1 MMVSDGIKRGAP
13 PLDTVAVKLPGDKRQ
28 KIRLRN
34 TKTASG
40 EVKKRLKRNLAALME
55 EPRKTL
61 PIEEFSAED
70 RKKGVMRKTV
80 ARIEEVIERRN
91 DRRWLL
97 KRVNARRYKGAPA
110 AYISGFLAAL
120 GEDFGTVMTFAL
132 EPFGRASFVRRGDGD
147 ASKMAALQNHDHPA
161 LRLLLW
167 EDLSRGGVWFFS
179 TKDGVICTGRSA
191 EPPGGW
197 LEGVLGHKSIPF
209 SKSNDG
215 KWMYKNR
222 GGRNSPLLTLE
233 ISGQKIEVN
242 TEQLGD
248 LDKPLIHL
256 MARRMLPPRVG
267 SICSVDV
274 AWKPAGWG
282 DEELPEEA
290 CDAIKEA
297 CDAWLDLRLGE
308 EHLGDRIRAA
318 VLDNIDHGFLV
329 GERWVEDKDGFL
341 TLLQGHEMEIEL
353 LGAILDDFG
362 NGWSVE
368 GDGQRNE
375 AAGEVIRV
383 RTSTCHSLLKG
394 LWKDIDPMALADC
407 FGVSKELAEQ
417 TWLKHVE
424 GREGTGA
431 LLRRMKEQ
439 HDNVMLKEKFSGGGH
454 SEAANVMRNLV
465 LTAISEGMTASI
477 GLARKRSG
485 GMRTSAIGW
494 AWLNVI
500 GRTKGQEW
508 GFEEDARRLGEA
520 WVDDVQGI
528 WESSERLNEEE
539 GDDEQKRFNEAM
551 EKFCEL
557 VGQVD

>member
-1 MMVSDGIKRGAP
+1 M
-13 PLDTVAVKLPGDKRQ
+13 AVKLPGDKRQ

-61 PIEEFSAED
+61 PIEEFPLEE
-70 RKKGVMRKTV
+70 RKKGILRKTMV
-80 ARIEEVIERRN
+80 RIEEVISRRN
-91 DRRWLL
+91 DRKWLL
-97 KRVNARRYKGAPA
+97 KRVNSRRYKGAPA
-110 AYISGFLAAL
+110 AYISGFLVAL
-120 GEDFGTVMTFAL
+120 GEDFDTVMTFSL

-167 EDLSRGGVWFFS
+167 EDLSRSGVWFFS
-179 TKDGVICTGRSA
+179 TKEGVICTGQRS
-191 EPPGGW
+191 EPPEGW
-197 LEGVLGHKSIPF
+197 LEGVLGHKTIPF
-209 SKSNDG
+209 TQTDG
-215 KWMYKNR
+215 GVWIYKTR
-222 GGRNSPLLTLE
+222 GGKNSPLLTLE
-233 ISGQKIEVN
+233 VSGQTIEVN
-242 TEQLGD
+242 TEQLGK

-267 SICSVDV
+267 SICTVN
-274 AWKPAGWG
+274 ATWKPTGWG
-282 DEELPEEA
+282 EKDLP
-290 CDAIKEA
+290 KEA
-297 CDAWLDLRLGE
+297 LEAIEEVCDAWLDLRLGE
-308 EHLGDRIRAA
+308 EDLGARIKAA
-318 VLDNIDHGFLV
+318 VLDNIDRGFLV
-329 GERWVEDKDGFL
+329 GERWVGDKDEFL
-341 TLLQGHEMEIEL
+341 TLLQGNELEIEL
-353 LGAILDDFG
+353 LGAVLDDFG
-362 NGWSVE
+362 KGWSVE
-368 GDGQRNE
+368 GDGQRSE
-375 AAGEVIRV
+375 AVGDVIRI
-383 RTSTCHSLLKG
+383 RTSTCHGLLKG
-394 LWKDIDPMALADC
+394 LWKDIDPNALANC

-417 TWLKHVE
+417 TWLKHIE
-424 GREGTGA
+424 GRDGTGA
-431 LLRRMKEQ
+431 LLGRMKEQ
-439 HDNVMLKEKFSGGGH
+439 HESMMLEERFSGGGTN
-454 SEAANVMRNLV
+454 EAANVMRNLI

-528 WESSERLNEEE
+528 WESSERLNENDGDEE
-539 GDDEQKRFNEAM
+539 RKTFNDAM
-551 EKFCEL
+551 ERFCGL